1 MDGSS
6 AVLVKKKDGN
16 MRFCVDY
23 RRLNDVTKKDSYPL
37 PKIDDTL
44 DSLSGTKWLST
55 LKRKTKKTDGQSALQ
70 MVYGNLPQCLLDY
83 VTLLLPLRDLW
94 TRY

>member
-23 RRLNDVTKKDSYPL
+23 RRLNDVTKKHSYPL
-37 PKIDDTL
+37 SRIDETL
-44 DSLSGTKWLST
+44 DFLSGTKWFLT
-55 LKRKTKKTDGQSALQ
+55 L
-70 MVYGNLPQCLLDY
+70 
-83 VTLLLPLRDLW
+83 DLKNSIGEC
-94 TRY
+94 R